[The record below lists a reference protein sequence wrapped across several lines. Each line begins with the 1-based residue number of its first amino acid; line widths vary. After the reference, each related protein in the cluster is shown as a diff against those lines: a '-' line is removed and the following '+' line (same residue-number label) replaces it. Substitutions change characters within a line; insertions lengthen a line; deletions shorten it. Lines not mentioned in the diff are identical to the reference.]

1 MPMQGGYDAN
11 QHQPIQDVGGSHPP
25 GRFPAKITNTVIETN
40 KAGNGGFLK
49 VEFTTPAGKI
59 FNRYN
64 LWNPN
69 PQAVDIA
76 NKQLSTLCR
85 ATGVF
90 RLNWE
95 DDGAAMRNAECQIE
109 VVPQKDK
116 EGKDTE
122 YTEIKTIKDRAGND
136 PTKVGQQQQVNA
148 PQAGQGGWGG
158 QPQQQQPAQ
167 QPPQQQWQQPP
178 QQPPQGQP
186 QGQPMQQQPNGGWG
200 APPNGGQA
208 PQAQPPQQTGWSGAP
223 QQQQTPPQQPPQ
235 GGWQQ
240 GPQGGQPQ
248 KAPWN

>member
-122 YTEIKTIKDRAGND
+122 YTEIKTIMDRAGND

-178 QQPPQGQP
+178 QGQP
-186 QGQPMQQQPNGGWG
+186 QCQPMQQQPNGGWG

-208 PQAQPPQQTGWSGAP
+208 PQAQSPQQGWGGAP
-223 QQQQTPPQQPPQ
+223 QQQQPQTGQPPQQQ
-235 GGWQQ
+235 GWQQ

>member
-122 YTEIKTIKDRAGND
+122 YTEIKTIMDRAGND
-136 PTKVGQQQQVNA
+136 PTKVGQQPQAA
-148 PQAGQGGWGG
+148 PQGGQGGWGG
-158 QPQQQQPAQ
+158 QPPQNSGAAN
-167 QPPQQQWQQPP
+167 PPQQQWQQPP

-208 PQAQPPQQTGWSGAP
+208 PQAQPPQQGWGGAP
-223 QQQQTPPQQPPQ
+223 QQQQPQTGQPPQQQ
-235 GGWQQ
+235 GWQQ

>member
-122 YTEIKTIKDRAGND
+122 YTEIKTIMDRAGND
-136 PTKVGQQQQVNA
+136 PTKVGQQPQAA
-148 PQAGQGGWGG
+148 PQGGQGGWGG
-158 QPQQQQPAQ
+158 QPPQNSGAAN
-167 QPPQQQWQQPP
+167 PPQQQWQQPP